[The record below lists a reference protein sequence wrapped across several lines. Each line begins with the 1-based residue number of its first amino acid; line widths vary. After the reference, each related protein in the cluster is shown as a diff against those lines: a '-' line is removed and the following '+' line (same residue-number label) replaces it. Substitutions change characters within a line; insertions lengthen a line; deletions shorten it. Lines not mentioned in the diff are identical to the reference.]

1 MNLKRI
7 IREEIEDDWGWAK
20 EINPSIVLE
29 PNTLYYFEPALTPDE
44 VENFAYNITNS
55 DSIREWLLSRV
66 PELMRRYGN
75 GNEGIKYF
83 VTGRD
88 VDNKVVGWCTET
100 PIGMARLSYYNSSGF
115 VNARK
120 EFNL

>member
-1 MNLKRI
+1 
-7 IREEIEDDWGWAK
+7 
-20 EINPSIVLE
+20 
-29 PNTLYYFEPALTPDE
+29 
-44 VENFAYNITNS
+44 
-55 DSIREWLLSRV
+55 
-66 PELMRRYGN
+66 MRRYGN